1 MKDFKL
7 LYEFKNLKEEV
18 LTVNKSMEK
27 SHQSSRHEKESNE
40 NLKSKNYS
48 IWNLKING
56 GLKKKTWDCRRK
68 GW

>member
-27 SHQSSRHEKESNE
+27 SHQSSRHEKEPNE

-48 IWNLKING
+48 I
-56 GLKKKTWDCRRK
+56 
-68 GW
+68 